1 MSKVR
6 VSIRLGGDIGD
17 LEALARVADG
27 LSDRIPYK
35 LLHKGELRGRS
46 VQPANVLS
54 IPLADWE
61 RGGSTSDMTD
71 DERDA
76 LRANER
82 AQLAAAAGV
91 VARLAPALAAID
103 SSRTTA
109 ELWVSTIR
117 EEDMG
122 GFGLPADLVAAVA
135 AAGMPI
141 SLSILV
147 LEWPDD
153 DADNDD
159 RLEDDTEDTERSTSP
174 APYYVT

>member
-1 MSKVR
+1 MSKVS
-6 VSIRLGGDIGD
+6 VSIRLGGGIGD
-17 LEALARVADG
+17 LEAVARVADG
-27 LSDRIPYK
+27 FSDHISYQ
-35 LLHKGELRGRS
+35 LLHKGALRGRR
-46 VQPANVLS
+46 VQPANLLL

-76 LRANER
+76 LLANER

-91 VARLAPALAAID
+91 VARLAPALAALD
-103 SSRTTA
+103 GSRTSA

-122 GFGLPADLVAAVA
+122 GFGLPADLVEAVA
-135 AAGMPI
+135 AAGLPI
-141 SLSILV
+141 SLSIMV

-159 RLEDDTEDTERSTSP
+159 GLEGTEDTEGSTSP
-174 APYYVT
+174 TS